1 MLMWFQLFSLLNYWI
16 RRKSTRNTHAYCP
29 GKYLEASLL
38 KKNFPVTL
46 LQASLPPAKISL
58 PRRVKIVQLSAGLHH
73 TLMLSSDGE
82 VFGFGSNSHGQ
93 LGQVRTSL
101 EFYSVSLTGIPDCVL
116 KTYVRITRHYCI
128 ILSVFYYNWKFPLI
142 FNFI

>member
-1 MLMWFQLFSLLNYWI
+1 MHTVYGNIWRPVFLNNLSRY
-16 RRKSTRNTHAYCP
+16 S
-29 GKYLEASLL
+29 
-38 KKNFPVTL
+38 

-101 EFYSVSLTGIPDCVL
+101 EFYSVSLTGILDCVL
-116 KTYVRITRHYCI
+116 M
-128 ILSVFYYNWKFPLI
+128 SG
-142 FNFI
+142 